1 MAQEISS
8 PVTGPLRSH
17 EGGSP
22 TLVAPALLGPERQN
36 LCPSGLSPNSPIRI
50 SPAAAGP
57 GDGDLGFP
65 GHPSFPT
72 MPGACSTVSIWSPSP

>member
-36 LCPSGLSPNSPIRI
+36 LCPSSLSPNSPHPHFSRSSRPRRWLEKQNRDPLQNSCIRI
-50 SPAAAGP
+50 YIQCA
-57 GDGDLGFP
+57 L
-65 GHPSFPT
+65 
-72 MPGACSTVSIWSPSP
+72 